1 MLADDIFYLLRL
13 LITSTDHNEGDNK
26 KYGDCIIFAGILFH
40 NRALM
45 TAYAAFVTTNKHVL
59 DFLCA
64 RQNISMQCL
73 DPFTF
78 SLFMEW
84 DF

>member
-1 MLADDIFYLLRL
+1 MRAIIKVY
-13 LITSTDHNEGDNK
+13 
-26 KYGDCIIFAGILFH
+26 IIFAGILFH
-40 NRALM
+40 NKALK
-45 TAYAAFVTTNKHVL
+45 TAYAVKTNKHVL

-64 RQNISMQCL
+64 RQNISVKCL